1 MTFKLICW
9 NFLEILKDRYID
21 ALQSDKEKS
30 MHQNVMIDYN
40 YYYNMLIFRWVDWV
54 QM

>member
-1 MTFKLICW
+1 VVDQTYESFKTLTIIIMTFKLISW

-30 MHQNVMIDYN
+30 MHQNVMI
-40 YYYNMLIFRWVDWV
+40 
-54 QM
+54 